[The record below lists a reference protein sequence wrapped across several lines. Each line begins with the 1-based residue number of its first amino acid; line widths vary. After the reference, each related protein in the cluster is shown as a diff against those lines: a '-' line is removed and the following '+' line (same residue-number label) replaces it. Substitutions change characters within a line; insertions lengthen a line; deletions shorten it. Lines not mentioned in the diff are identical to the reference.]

1 MTRLNRGLIWIMAI
15 GAIAAPTA
23 SLADGRLLL
32 PCYQV
37 TVTTQD
43 VGGAGTDANI
53 TATFTNYEGAS
64 VAWVLNPNM
73 PGNAFERGS
82 TDTAVYCTDVAL
94 GNAASVSLYSDGSYA
109 GSAWDVAM
117 VTIAP
122 VGVDDGHLTS
132 MFSFFQNIDDNETK
146 SASNM
151 LPSNNDW
158 DQLKLSIR
166 TGTRSG
172 SGTDANVWLQVKGP
186 DGITEKTRLN
196 QFVSGNAFENGDTNE
211 FTFLIPQLI
220 GKPAAVTFEL
230 EGAYSGNDWYVQ
242 DVMVT
247 GRSGEPVKF
256 TVEKFLTT
264 DMDPKLQGTFVA
276 DVARRILTAKEELPE
291 DMRLVPEVQVQH
303 NISGATTR
311 PYKFTFTSGVE
322 NSIELMNGTND
333 TNTQSVS
340 VSARVG
346 SDSDLV
352 SVSVTGGL
360 EFSQEVQQSVTRGLT
375 FANETSTEQVF
386 DIPANG
392 IMFVE
397 CTWAI
402 PQRQLRVT
410 DGQEDFVLRVAS
422 GVPQLNC
429 GPNLIVPGKSMNADL
444 QAVAASRVQN
454 WAEVKQRAI
463 AAGIIME

>member
-1 MTRLNRGLIWIMAI
+1 MTRLNRGLIWIVAI
-15 GAIAAPTA
+15 GATA
-23 SLADGRLLL
+23 VPAVSLADSRLLQ

-82 TDTAVYCTDVAL
+82 TDTGVYCTDVAL

-151 LPSNNDW
+151 LPPNNDW

-186 DGITEKTRLN
+186 DGTTEKTRLN

-220 GKPAAVTFEL
+220 GKPAAVIFEL
-230 EGAYSGNDWYVQ
+230 EGAYAGNDWYVQ

-247 GRSGEPVKF
+247 GRSGEPIKF

-264 DMDPKLQGTFVA
+264 DMDPKFQGTFSA
-276 DVARRILTAKEELPE
+276 DLPRRILTAKEDLGN
-291 DMRLVPEVQVQH
+291 DMRLVLETQVQH
-303 NISGATTR
+303 NIGGGGEREVTFE
-311 PYKFTFTSGVE
+311 FTQGVE
-322 NSIELMNGTND
+322 NTVELMNGSND
-333 TNTQSVS
+333 TNTQSLQVA
-340 VSARVG
+340 ARAGNDDTLYGVE
-346 SDSDLV
+346 
-352 SVSVTGGL
+352 VTAGL
-360 EFSQEVQQSVTRGLT
+360 EFSQEVQQSITQGLT
-375 FANETSTEQVF
+375 YATDTTTTQKFL
-386 DIPANG
+386 IPADS

-402 PQRQLRVT
+402 PQHQIRVN
-410 DGQEDFVLRVAS
+410 DGQEDFVLRVAN

-429 GPNLIVPGKSMNADL
+429 GPNTYGPGQTLSTEL
-444 QAVAASRVQN
+444 QKIAMQRIANWESLKQRAVAA
-454 WAEVKQRAI
+454 
-463 AAGIIME
+463 GIVMQ